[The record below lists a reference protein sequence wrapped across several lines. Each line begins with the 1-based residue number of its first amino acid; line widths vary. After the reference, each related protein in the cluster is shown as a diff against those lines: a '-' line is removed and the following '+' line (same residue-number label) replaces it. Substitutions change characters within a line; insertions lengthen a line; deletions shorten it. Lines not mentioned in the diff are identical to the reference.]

1 MRMSTSIFVA
11 TSDQDRL
18 YRRDIKLN
26 IFDSNEKTSAVK
38 CIFPKI
44 HLKIVDPSKAKKDNL
59 NPFFYSQ
66 NKSLIYCTRT
76 SFSICVNCFHY
87 FHLDS
92 VKPMKDK
99 DIVFLEEKKVVIFCK
114 SQECH
119 LLGH

>member
-1 MRMSTSIFVA
+1 MGMSTSIFVA

-38 CIFPKI
+38 CIFSKI
-44 HLKIVDPSKAKKDNL
+44 HLKIVDPSKAKKDKIEIL
-59 NPFFYSQ
+59 SFIPKT
-66 NKSLIYCTRT
+66 KSLIYCTRT

-99 DIVFLEEKKVVIFCK
+99 DIVFLEEKKVAIFCK

-119 LLGH
+119 